1 MNKYILTKAIYINF
15 NSAQKYL
22 LFFGCA
28 YIKHQG
34 LKNRESQVC
43 REGGEAGETLSKD
56 RSISLRKAKRGFGN
70 KWEMSWRY

>member
-1 MNKYILTKAIYINF
+1 MNKYVLTIAICLSF

-43 REGGEAGETLSKD
+43 REGGEAGESLSKYIPQK
-56 RSISLRKAKRGFGN
+56 S
-70 KWEMSWRY
+70 